1 MRTRKIAYIATTS
14 LFALAMLGSGFA
26 DLFQPAEL
34 VEGFARLGLPMY
46 IATMLGVWKLLGVAA
61 IAAPGLPR
69 LKEWAYAG
77 FFFDLSGAVVM
88 HVIAGEPM
96 FTPLALLLLGM
107 VSWALRPS
115 GRVFGSIVPESVARA
130 SIDRHAV
137 AALG

>member
-1 MRTRKIAYIATTS
+1 MRIRKIAYLATTA

-26 DLFQPAEL
+26 DLTHPPQI
-34 VEGFARLGLPMY
+34 VDGFAKLGIPLY
-46 IATMLGVWKLLGVAA
+46 VATMLGVWKLLGIAA

-88 HVIAGEPM
+88 HALFGEPV
-96 FTPLALLLLGM
+96 FIPLGLALLGM
-107 VSWALRPS
+107 ASWALRPS
-115 GRVFGSIVPESVARA
+115 TRVLGSILPAPAAHETA
-130 SIDRHAV
+130 DRRTA